1 MSVFEAVAVPR
12 LYRVIADQIASKI
25 QQGEFSVGSRLPS
38 ERELAEQL
46 QVSRASIREALIAL
60 ELEGYVAVRVGTG
73 VFVISDQQRNLNH
86 SNDVSQPAQ
95 VDNDFGPFGLLETRL
110 LLEPESAELAAA
122 LATEEQLQAI
132 QAAYESMEGSATPA
146 REDRAFHMAIA
157 AACGNSALAAT
168 IAHVWELALH
178 SPMFSRMERHFVD
191 ANVWEKAQL
200 EHGRILD
207 AIKSRDKVRARSA
220 MHDHLVSILA
230 RLRVDFG
237 NEGIG

>member
-1 MSVFEAVAVPR
+1 
-12 LYRVIADQIASKI
+12 
-25 QQGEFSVGSRLPS
+25 
-38 ERELAEQL
+38 
-46 QVSRASIREALIAL
+46 
-60 ELEGYVAVRVGTG
+60 
-73 VFVISDQQRNLNH
+73 
-86 SNDVSQPAQ
+86 
-95 VDNDFGPFGLLETRL
+95 PFGLLETRL

-132 QAAYESMEGSATPA
+132 QAAYESMEGSSTPA
-146 REDRAFHMAIA
+146 HEDRAFHMAIA

-178 SPMFSRMERHFVD
+178 SPMFSRMEKHFVD
-191 ANVWEKAQL
+191 ANVWEKAQM